1 VQLSQSSRGVDAFYP
16 TFFYWHQV
24 LEAFALTIPRGA
36 QTFDKEFPASA
47 PQLLKGVIQMVF

>member
-1 VQLSQSSRGVDAFYP
+1 MQLSQSSGGVDAFYP

-47 PQLLKGVIQMVF
+47 P